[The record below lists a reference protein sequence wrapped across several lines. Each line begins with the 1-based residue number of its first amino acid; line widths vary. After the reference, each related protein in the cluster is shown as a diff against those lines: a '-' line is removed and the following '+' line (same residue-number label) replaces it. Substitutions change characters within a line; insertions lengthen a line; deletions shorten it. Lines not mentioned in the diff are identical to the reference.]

1 MELLPRRSV
10 VIDARRAGICAGQ
23 KSHDS
28 GRIDF
33 PFSAL

>member
-10 VIDARRAGICAGQ
+10 ILDARSSGIAAAT